1 MGSVLRGKPSS
12 YSLALVAVGFMPPL
26 ASLVIQAPGTVILF
40 FRGCFSGRLGMEEY
54 KLKVNGFCCPLRY
67 IFYGKEAQ

>member
-40 FRGCFSGRLGMEEY
+40 FRGCFTGRLGMEEY
-54 KLKVNGFCCPLRY
+54 KLKVYGFCCPLRY

>member
-1 MGSVLRGKPSS
+1 MGSVLRSKPSS

-26 ASLVIQAPGTVILF
+26 ASLVIQAPVTVILF
-40 FRGCFSGRLGMEEY
+40 FRGCFTGKLSMEEY
-54 KLKVNGFCCPLRY
+54 KLEFNGFCFPLCY

>member
-1 MGSVLRGKPSS
+1 MLRRKPSS

-26 ASLVIQAPGTVILF
+26 ASLVIAPITVILF
-40 FRGCFSGRLGMEEY
+40 FRGCFTSKLSMEEY
-54 KLKVNGFCCPLRY
+54 KLEFNGFCCPLSY